1 MEHQHYPSQLIR
13 FNQDPQPAMLSL
25 KAAIHALKT
34 DEAPAVLLD
43 ITTPEDAPSWY
54 DDAGFTS
61 SPFTRNAHH
70 SGTVATAVTM
80 GQLQREQKDK
90 LVTKAGEY
98 FSIAAKINDDL
109 RTTRYV
115 RLFMDALD
123 ARPLT
128 MDGLYPYEFLMATRR
143 IYDPHDEPFN
153 FAPHCD
159 DITYG
164 RDPVNWPMRVQYPK
178 QIGTF
183 MTTQS
188 ADNEAGFVMWDVT
201 PDSRGALDRM
211 HAEYRETGTIAE
223 LDRAPRFTVRPRQG
237 QLLMFRSKIIHAVER
252 CTSRR
257 LTVGMFLVEQ
267 PDGWRFFD

>member
-1 MEHQHYPSQLIR
+1 MEQQYTTQLIR
-13 FNQDPQPAMLSL
+13 FGAQPQHATMSL
-25 KAAIHALKT
+25 RAAIQALKT
-34 DEAPAVLLD
+34 DEATAALLD
-43 ITTPEDAPSWY
+43 IAAPEDAPSWY
-54 DDAGFTS
+54 HDDGFTS

-80 GQLQREQKDK
+80 GQLQREQKEH

-109 RTTRYV
+109 RRTRYV
-115 RLFMDALD
+115 RLFMEALD

-164 RDPVNWPMRVQYPK
+164 RDPVNWPMRTQYPK

-188 ADNEAGFVMWDVT
+188 ADNDAGFVMWDVT
-201 PDSRGALDRM
+201 PESRSALDRM

-223 LDRAPRFTVRPRQG
+223 LDRSARFTVRPRQG
-237 QLLMFRSKIIHAVER
+237 QLLMFKSKVIHAVER

-257 LTVGMFLVEQ
+257 LTVGMFLVERE
-267 PDGWRFFD
+267 DGWRFFD

>member
-1 MEHQHYPSQLIR
+1 MEPLYTTRLIR
-13 FNQDPQPAMLSL
+13 FNEEPQSASLSL
-25 KAAIHALKT
+25 KAAIQALKT
-34 DEAPAVLLD
+34 DEATAALLD
-43 ITTPEDAPSWY
+43 ITSPEDAPSWY
-54 DDAGFTS
+54 DDDGFTS

-80 GQLQREQKDK
+80 GQLQREQKER
-90 LVTKAGEY
+90 LVAKAGEY
-98 FSIAAKINDDL
+98 FSVAARINDDL
-109 RTTRYV
+109 RRTKYV
-115 RLFMDALD
+115 RLFSEALD

-143 IYDPHDEPFN
+143 MYDPHDEPFN

-164 RDPVNWPMRVQYPK
+164 RDPDNWPMRQQYPK

-183 MTTQS
+183 LTTQS
-188 ADNEAGFVMWDVT
+188 AENDAGFVMWDCR
-201 PDSRGALDRM
+201 PASRAVLDRM
-211 HAEYRETGTIAE
+211 HAEYRESGTIAE
-223 LDRAPRFTVRPRQG
+223 LDRSPRFTVRPRQG
-237 QLLMFRSKIIHAVER
+237 QLLMFQSKVIHAVER

-267 PDGWRFFD
+267 ENGWRFFD

>member
-1 MEHQHYPSQLIR
+1 MDQQYPAQLIR
-13 FNQDPQPAMLSL
+13 FNADVRRQTLSL
-25 KAAIHALKT
+25 KAVIDAIKA
-34 DEAPAVLLD
+34 DEAEAAVLD
-43 ITTPEDAPSWY
+43 ITTAEEAYAWY
-54 DDAGFTS
+54 DDEGFTS

-80 GQLQREQKDK
+80 GQLQREQKER
-90 LVTKAGEY
+90 LVAKAGEY

-109 RTTRYV
+109 RRTRYV
-115 RLFMDALD
+115 QLFMQALG

-164 RDPVNWPMRVQYPK
+164 RDPDNWPMREQYPR
-178 QIGTF
+178 QLGTF
-183 MTTQS
+183 MVTQS
-188 ADNEAGFVMWDVT
+188 ADNDAGFVMWDCQ
-201 PDSRGALDRM
+201 PASRGELDRM
-211 HAEYRETGTIAE
+211 HAEYRETGGIAQLE
-223 LDRAPRFTVRPRQG
+223 RVARFVLRPKAG
-237 QLLMFRSKIIHAVER
+237 QLAIFKSKNIHAIER
-252 CTSRR
+252 CSSRR

-267 PDGWRFFD
+267 KDGWRFFD